1 MICVSLGNI
10 SFDEAMKIA
19 EESEMIELRADLLNF
34 TEKQYVS
41 ILSSSAK
48 IVFTCRKENNL
59 MVDRKSLFSLALE
72 HSAEYIDLE
81 IESADELLEWIKEQ
95 LAGTQTQLII
105 SYHNYERTPDSN
117 ELNVILKNCFKL
129 GADIAK
135 IACMVNSDEDTV
147 NLIKLYRRQGKKLIL
162 GMGEK
167 GMLTRVAAPVLGAEF
182 TFAAAN
188 RESATAP
195 GQLTVDEM
203 KELFKIMKI
212 D

>member
-10 SFDEAMKIA
+10 SFDEAVKIA

-34 TEKQYVS
+34 TEVQYTA
-41 ILSSSAK
+41 LMNSSSK
-48 IVFTCRKENNL
+48 LVFTCRKKKEL
-59 MVDRKSLFSLALE
+59 EVDRKSLFSMALA
-72 HSAEYIDLE
+72 HKVEYIDLE
-81 IESADELLEWIKEQ
+81 IESADELLEWLKEEM
-95 LAGTQTQLII
+95 LGKQTQLII
-105 SYHNYERTPDSN
+105 SYHNFERTPDSK

-188 RESATAP
+188 KESATAP

-212 D
+212 S